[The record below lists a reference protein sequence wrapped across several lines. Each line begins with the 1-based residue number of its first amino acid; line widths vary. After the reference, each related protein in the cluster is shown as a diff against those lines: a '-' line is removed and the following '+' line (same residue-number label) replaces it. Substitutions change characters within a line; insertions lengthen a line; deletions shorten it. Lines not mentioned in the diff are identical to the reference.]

1 MCPLHTWSQSRR
13 LIHFSG
19 WGSFLMFTCEP
30 SLSGRKADKSRSC
43 RHPSRWTLLWQERE
57 QMGGIR
63 GKADK
68 VKKQQK
74 ATCFGC
80 RIVICGCL
88 CSDWSCMEMFYGR
101 NNVLKLWCETTKTF
115 MCHQKNYI
123 LSETPNAPRALWL
136 KFIRTVEEVRHSES
150 FYYENLKSQTKW
162 PPNFSILPMWRQK
175 CIPERKRAD

>member
-1 MCPLHTWSQSRR
+1 
-13 LIHFSG
+13 
-19 WGSFLMFTCEP
+19 MFTCEP

-43 RHPSRWTLLWQERE
+43 RHPSRWTLLWQDRE

-68 VKKQQK
+68 VEKQQK

-101 NNVLKLWCETTKTF
+101 NNVLNLWRETTKTF
-115 MCHQKNYI
+115 MCHQNITSWVRHQI
-123 LSETPNAPRALWL
+123 LPEHFWVKL
-136 KFIRTVEEVRHSES
+136 IRTVEEVRHSVS
-150 FYYENLKSQTKW
+150 FYYENLKSQTKS

-175 CIPERKRAD
+175 RIPERKQAD